1 VDVHSCSNFPH
12 GKQSNK
18 KR

>member
-1 VDVHSCSNFPH
+1 MH

-18 KR
+18 STHNEEERK